1 MNKSH
6 ILTGLA
12 LIGVLLALALPRL
25 GELDRFVTPDEPKW
39 LMRSANFYHA
49 LSDFDLKNTYQHEH
63 PGVTITWAGMG
74 GFLRRYPQYVE
85 IRPGQVERTEK
96 MTNFLR
102 NHQISPMRILA
113 AGRFY
118 LVIFIILTT
127 SAAFLVSS
135 RLLGLMSA
143 LIGFLLIAFDPF
155 FAALSR
161 LLHVDGL
168 TSALMLLSVLAYL
181 AYLYTGRKGFFL
193 LISGVAAGL
202 SWLTKSPA
210 FYLLPFIGL
219 IVLIELI
226 SSYLGHKKTGAPTV
240 RWVVHEI
247 WKGAAPALG
256 WLAVAGATFFLL
268 WPAMWVNPLG
278 TLKIIF
284 SQAMVYAAEGH
295 ENITFF
301 NGQIYPVGD
310 SAWYFYPIS
319 FVWRTTPVVL
329 IGLGLASI
337 GMVFR
342 NRLSIPAQRTRV
354 VGYLCLYAIL
364 FLIMMSLGDKKFD
377 RYLLPAHLALDLVA
391 GFGWVVLA
399 EMLFIRLSD
408 RISLGFRRV
417 GVVLLYSS
425 VIVWQLSGVLQTYP
439 YYLNY
444 YNPLLGG
451 SARAGEVMMI
461 GWGEGLDLAADY
473 LNELPSAEKLRVVSW
488 YGNGGLSYVFKG
500 QTINMD
506 VDMTLNDLKKGDYV
520 VIYVNQIPRQ
530 LPNPEILRY
539 FERLEPVHI
548 VTIGDVEY
556 ARIYDMRDHGDT

>member
-12 LIGVLLALALPRL
+12 LLGVLLALSLPRL

-63 PGVTITWAGMG
+63 PGVTVTWAGLG

-85 IRPGQVERTEK
+85 IRPGQVERAEK
-96 MTNFLR
+96 LTNFLR
-102 NHQISPMRILA
+102 NHKISPIRILA

-118 LVIFIILTT
+118 MVIFIILTL

-143 LIGFLLIAFDPF
+143 LIGFMLIALDPF

-168 TSALMLLSVLAYL
+168 VSALMLLSVLAYL
-181 AYLYTGRKGFFL
+181 AYLYTGRRWFFI
-193 LISGVAAGL
+193 LISGISAGL

-219 IVLIELI
+219 ISLLELVFSI
-226 SSYLGHKKTGAPTV
+226 QRQKGTQRVTT
-240 RWVVHEI
+240 RWVAREI
-247 WKGAAPALG
+247 WKGVAPALG
-256 WLAVAGATFFLL
+256 WLAVAGATFILL

-284 SQAMVYAAEGH
+284 SQAMVYAVEGH

-319 FVWRTTPVVL
+319 FVWRTSPVVL
-329 IGLGLASI
+329 IGLGLAGI

-342 NRLSIPAQRTRV
+342 KRLSLPAQRTRV
-354 VGYLCLYAIL
+354 VGYLSLYAII

-391 GFGWVVLA
+391 GYGWVVLA
-399 EMLFIRLSD
+399 ETLFIRLSD
-408 RISLGFRRV
+408 RISLGSRRV
-417 GVVLLYSS
+417 GVILMYSS

-439 YYLNY
+439 YYFNY

-451 SARAGEVMMI
+451 SAKAGEVMMI

-488 YGNGGLSYVFKG
+488 YGNGSLSYIFKG
-500 QTINMD
+500 QTINME
-506 VDMTLNDLKKGDYV
+506 VDMTLKDLRKADYAV
-520 VIYVNQIPRQ
+520 LYINQVKRQ
-530 LPNPEILRY
+530 LPSREILRY
-539 FERLEPVHI
+539 FEDLSPVH
-548 VTIGDVEY
+548 VVFIGGVEY
-556 ARIYDMRDHGDT
+556 AWIYDMP